1 MTLNTVLRLTAATLV
16 LGAGLPAFAAD
27 PQEGETLA
35 ESQTFTY
42 RLLDEVPT
50 LDPQLNEDVSGSNV
64 QRDLFEGLMNQDAQG
79 NLVPGVATGYT
90 ATDGNKTYVFTLRE
104 EAKWS
109 NGDPVTAQ
117 DFVYAWRRA
126 IDPATASPYAWFVE
140 MTTMTNASKILA
152 GELPPEELGVEAV
165 DDHTLKVTL
174 EESIPYFAAMTT
186 TSTLFPAPQAT
197 IEKFGS
203 EWTRP
208 GNMVSNGAYVLS
220 EHVPNEYHKRIKND
234 QYWDAGNVHITE
246 VTGLVI
252 NDVNQALTRYL
263 AGELDMIEPLPAGQF
278 PELKEKYPD
287 QATSVP
293 RLCNYYYTFN
303 MTDSANPALKD
314 VRVREAMSYAIDRD
328 VIVNAV
334 LKGGQS
340 PAYIFT
346 PPFTAGFEAEEPAYQ
361 AMTQKERDAE
371 AVRLIEEA
379 GYGKDHPLTLR
390 LIYNT
395 DENHK
400 KIATVMAQMWKQKL
414 GIDVTMQNFEWKTF
428 LEIRKQQD
436 FDVARGAW
444 CGDYNE
450 ASTFLQ
456 LMVSD
461 NSQND
466 GRFANDEVDALMM
479 ESKTMAD
486 PNPNYA
492 KVEEILEQEVPVIPV
507 YHYANVFMLNA
518 AIKGWPYENVEN
530 NWYSKDFYKVA
541 E

>member
-16 LGAGLPAFAAD
+16 LGPGLAFAAG

-64 QRDLFEGLMNQDAQG
+64 QRDLFEGLMNQDAEG

-90 ATDGNKTYVFTLRE
+90 TADGNRTYVFTLRDD
-104 EAKWS
+104 AKWS
-109 NGDPVTAQ
+109 NGDPVTAG

-140 MTTMTNASKILA
+140 MTTMANASKILA

-165 DDHTLKVTL
+165 DDQTLKVTL

-186 TSTLFPAPQAT
+186 TSTLFPAHRAT
-197 IEKFGS
+197 IEEFGS

-220 EHVPNEYHKRIKND
+220 EHVPNEYHTRTKNPE
-234 QYWDAGNVHITE
+234 YWDAENVHITE

-278 PELKEKYPD
+278 PELKERYPD

-293 RLCNYYYTFN
+293 RLCTYYYSFN
-303 MTDSANPALKD
+303 MTDSANPALQD
-314 VRVREAMSYAIDRD
+314 VRVRRAMSYAIDRD

-346 PPFTAGFEAEEPAYQ
+346 PPFTASFEPPATAYED
-361 AMTQKERDAE
+361 MTQKERDAE
-371 AVRLIEEA
+371 AVRLMEEA
-379 GYGKDHPLTLR
+379 GYGKDSPLTLR

-395 DENHK
+395 SENHQ

-414 GIDVTMQNFEWKTF
+414 GVSVEMQNFEWKTF
-428 LEIRKQQD
+428 LEIRKNQE

-466 GRFANDEVDALMM
+466 GRFANDEVDALML
-479 ESKTMAD
+479 ETKTMDD

-492 KVEEILEQEVPVIPV
+492 QVEAILEQEVPVIPV
-507 YHYANVFMLNA
+507 YHYANVFMLNP
-518 AIKGWPYENVEN
+518 AIKGWPYGNVEN
-530 NWYSKDFYKVA
+530 NWYSKDFYKLA